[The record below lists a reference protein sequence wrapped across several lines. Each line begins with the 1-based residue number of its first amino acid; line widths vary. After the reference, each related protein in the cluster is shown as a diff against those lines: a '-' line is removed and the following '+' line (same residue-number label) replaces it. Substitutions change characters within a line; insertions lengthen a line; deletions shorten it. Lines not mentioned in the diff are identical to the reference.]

1 MTMKNKNKLRS
12 VRVTFD
18 NGDVITTDMAA
29 GLSDA
34 DIKSYYKKGKVFNLG
49 RGDKDLLVK
58 VHDVDILESVFAH
71 TDVEDVVAE
80 MPKYKQ
86 HSNILN
92 DIEFQ
97 LYDVV
102 EALPGRQTADQLVVG
117 VDREGSSYGTE
128 FFFYKNIKSATST
141 SLNKLFKSAVDK
153 TVTCVTSGHVH
164 TEVESVGND
173 NFKFVMTY
181 TKPVNEARE
190 GIVLAASCV
199 CPDSRY
205 EYRWKLVKAPDDKST
220 LWVEQNIGGEWR
232 GVPSGWYV
240 KDLVAQVKEGSLG
253 DSIAIDAGQN
263 WIVTGLRGAVKE
275 ADSLISIQERKK
287 SKLRDTVEEDLYDI
301 VDDLP
306 GEQNDDQLVTGVD
319 SDTAGDGSTLL
330 FFYKNVEKGLDA
342 AELERWFKDAISKY
356 DWHSIVSVEVS
367 ETDEDEDEDEE
378 EVCFT
383 VNLGDSPMFE
393 HMISESEDGLGI
405 NLRSLLDGKLA
416 NNVLRDLYKDMEQR
430 LTHLRKQRP
439 SAVLSQDEI
448 NGRINEISL
457 SIVAVQQAM
466 LQDYGSNYN
475 SRNELIDDIEKSIID
490 CDWMSLSNGTMYTK
504 TFQPGKK

>member
-1 MTMKNKNKLRS
+1 MTMKKNNKLRS

-71 TDVEDVVAE
+71 TDVEDDVAE
-80 MPKYKQ
+80 MPKYK
-86 HSNILN
+86 HSSILN

-128 FFFYKNIKSATST
+128 FFFYKNVKSATST

-153 TVTCVTSGHVH
+153 TVTCVTSSHVH

-190 GIVLAASCV
+190 GIVLAAPCV

-205 EYRWKLVKAPDDKST
+205 EYRWKLVKAPNDKST
-220 LWVEQNIGGEWR
+220 LRVEQNIGGEWR

-240 KDLVAQVKEGSLG
+240 KDLVARFKEGSIG
-253 DSIAIDAGQN
+253 DAIAIDAGQN
-263 WIVTGLRGAVKE
+263 WNVTGLRDAVKE
-275 ADSLISIQERKK
+275 AGSLISVHERK
-287 SKLRDTVEEDLYDI
+287 SKLRDTVEEDLYD
-301 VDDLP
+301 
-306 GEQNDDQLVTGVD
+306 
-319 SDTAGDGSTLL
+319 SRRTAWR
-330 FFYKNVEKGLDA
+330 
-342 AELERWFKDAISKY
+342 AER
-356 DWHSIVSVEVS
+356 
-367 ETDEDEDEDEE
+367 
-378 EVCFT
+378 
-383 VNLGDSPMFE
+383 
-393 HMISESEDGLGI
+393 
-405 NLRSLLDGKLA
+405 
-416 NNVLRDLYKDMEQR
+416 
-430 LTHLRKQRP
+430 
-439 SAVLSQDEI
+439 
-448 NGRINEISL
+448 
-457 SIVAVQQAM
+457 
-466 LQDYGSNYN
+466 
-475 SRNELIDDIEKSIID
+475 
-490 CDWMSLSNGTMYTK
+490 
-504 TFQPGKK
+504 